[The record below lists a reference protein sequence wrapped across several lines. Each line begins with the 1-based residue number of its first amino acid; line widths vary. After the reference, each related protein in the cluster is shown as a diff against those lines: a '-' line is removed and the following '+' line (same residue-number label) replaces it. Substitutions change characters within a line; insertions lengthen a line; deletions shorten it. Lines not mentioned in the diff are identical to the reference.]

1 MHDCKLKDKKV
12 MKCMICDL
20 NDLLHKKVHI
30 WNDQ

>member
-1 MHDCKLKDKKV
+1 MIANCNDKKV

-30 WNDQ
+30 WNDH

>member
-1 MHDCKLKDKKV
+1 MIANLNDKKV

>member
-1 MHDCKLKDKKV
+1 MIANLTDKKV

-20 NDLLHKKVHI
+20 NDLLHKKVQI